1 MEEDGFNSSLSSLS
15 SLSSQSNYQTLTANG
30 NNSSNRTTIFQGN
43 QQQQQSMN
51 SSPPSSIGDNPNGP
65 FAIFLFRS
73 NSGLELFEERKI
85 SLDKPCKIGRSVAKI
100 KPEPNNAIF
109 DCKVLSRNH
118 ALLWHENNKFFI
130 QDTKSS
136 NGTFLNGNRLG
147 KSNEDSQPFD
157 LTSGDIIQFGVDV
170 TENTKKVTH
179 GCITVEIKLFHKP
192 GVEASASKPNQSVQS
207 NKIDVQTQEL
217 YQLALFLQEAAMREE
232 VLHQKINSLQAFIDQ
247 ARETSDNGWLTL
259 IDEDRL
265 LSRIDFLEKQSIVSM
280 KVSKNPTE
288 ESLKS
293 IISNLNNEKFNIENT
308 AKLAIQ
314 KMIEEKN
321 ETLQK
326 YDELKTYYS
335 LRDEE
340 CNQLQRVL
348 DESKTSLV
356 ELAGKY
362 QELLNETADLQ
373 KELTD
378 SRSKQQETVDQVG
391 AEKSRYDALVEE
403 AANVER
409 TLNAKIESL
418 IAEKDFTSKRL
429 EGILNK
435 IEKNNIVLNN
445 EINSQEKKEDDQELE
460 PALVIKQE
468 KQNGFTGQNGIDRTH
483 VNEERLM
490 NGVAAER
497 IEIEKNE
504 TKSEQNEYHQQ
515 ELELQKIINENLL
528 KEIERLKRAMN
539 SELKDEGSSSSESS
553 SPVKE
558 MEPTKPLVEKQQNG
572 RRSLENGLN
581 ASDSSSTNVA
591 NNLVDLKSEF
601 NFIKNKIIQIESET
615 RDILSNK
622 ENQSG
627 IENQFMKNVQ
637 SLEESFKRINEIKE
651 SIDLRDQAN
660 HDLNLTDAQKESEQ
674 NLNKFLKLQ
683 EQYKDLETNYD
694 GVKCELVTSE
704 ESNAKLNNDFKD
716 ISLQIKIVSY
726 FSTFPLL
733 ILIIAIMIS
742 FYSPLAA
749 ITATGV

>member
-1 MEEDGFNSSLSSLS
+1 MTIVMEEDGFNSSLSSLS
-15 SLSSQSNYQTLTANG
+15 SLSSQSNYQTLTVNG
-30 NNSSNRTTIFQGN
+30 NNSNRTTIFQGQQ
-43 QQQQQSMN
+43 QQQQQSN

-85 SLDKPCKIGRSVAKI
+85 FLDKPCKIGRSVAKI
-100 KPEPNNAIF
+100 KPEPSNAIF

-118 ALLWHENNKFFI
+118 ALLWHENNKFYI

-192 GVEASASKPNQSVQS
+192 GVEASVSKPNQSVQS

-247 ARETSDNGWLTL
+247 ARETSENGWLTL

-265 LSRIDFLEKQSIVSM
+265 LSRIDFLEKQSNLNN
-280 KVSKNPTE
+280 KNPNE
-288 ESLKS
+288 ESLRNT
-293 IISNLNNEKFNIENT
+293 INNLNNEKFNIEST

-326 YDELKTYYS
+326 YDELKTYSS

-362 QELLNETADLQ
+362 QDLLNETSELQ

-378 SRSKQQETVDQVG
+378 SRAQQQESVSQVD
-391 AEKSRYDALVEE
+391 AEKSRYEALVEE
-403 AANVER
+403 SANVER

-445 EINSQEKKEDDQELE
+445 EINCQEKQEEDQVLDLE
-460 PALVIKQE
+460 PALIIKQE
-468 KQNGFTGQNGIDRTH
+468 KQNGFTGQNGIDSH
-483 VNEERLM
+483 LNGEKLM
-490 NGVAAER
+490 NGAVVE
-497 IEIEKNE
+497 ENE
-504 TKSEQNEYHQQ
+504 KSEAKKEDLNEYHQQ

-528 KEIERLKRAMN
+528 KEIDRLKSVMN
-539 SELKDEGSSSSESS
+539 SDLKEEGSSGSESS

-558 MEPTKPLVEKQQNG
+558 TELTKPLVEKQQNG
-572 RRSLENGLN
+572 RKSLDNGIN
-581 ASDSSSTNVA
+581 TSDSSANVS

-601 NFIKNKIIQIESET
+601 NFIKNKIIQIEIET

-683 EQYKDLETNYD
+683 EQYKDLETNFD
-694 GVKCELVTSE
+694 GVKCELVNSE
-704 ESNAKLNNDFKD
+704 ESLTKLNNDFKD

-733 ILIIAIMIS
+733 ILIIAVMIS
-742 FYSPLAA
+742 FYSPLAT